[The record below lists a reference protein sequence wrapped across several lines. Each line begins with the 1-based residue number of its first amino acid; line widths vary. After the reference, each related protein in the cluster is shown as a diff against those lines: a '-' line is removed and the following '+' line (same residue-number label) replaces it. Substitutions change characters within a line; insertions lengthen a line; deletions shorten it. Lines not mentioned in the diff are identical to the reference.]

1 MKVYPAFVEG
11 AKEGFETAVR
21 IIPPL
26 VAILVALGM
35 LRASGAM
42 DAARGAPRPVH
53 RPLGV
58 PASVV
63 PLVLVR
69 PLSGGG
75 ALGVVG
81 DVLRAEGPDG
91 YAGRLVSV
99 MAGSTETTF
108 YVLAVYMGAVG
119 VTRYRHALPAAL
131 ARRLAGFAAAI
142 VVRPARVRHAM
153 ISRGPRPASYRGDAR
168 DASPGPPA
176 RSGAASSGCACA
188 RAGPPLLAGSRA
200 PPRAASP
207 RTRWAPR
214 RARFARRR

>member
-1 MKVYPAFVEG
+1 MTALRAALDAISAWAIPVLLAGIPALALARRVKVYPAFVEG
-11 AKEGFETAVR
+11 AKQGFETAVR

-42 DAARGAPRPVH
+42 DALTRALAPVTA
-53 RPLGV
+53 LVGI

-63 PLVLVR
+63 PMLLVR

-81 DVLRAEGPDG
+81 DVLRAEGPDS

-108 YVLAVYMGAVG
+108 YVLAVYMGAAG
-119 VTRYRHALPAAL
+119 VSRHRHALPAAL
-131 ARRLAGFAAAI
+131 IADLAGFAAALA
-142 VVRPARVRHAM
+142 VVRLVF
-153 ISRGPRPASYRGDAR
+153 GG
-168 DASPGPPA
+168 
-176 RSGAASSGCACA
+176 
-188 RAGPPLLAGSRA
+188 
-200 PPRAASP
+200 
-207 RTRWAPR
+207 
-214 RARFARRR
+214 

>member
-1 MKVYPAFVEG
+1 MTVLRAALDVVSAWLVPLLLAGIPALALARRVKVYPAFVEG
-11 AKEGFETAVR
+11 ARQGFETAVR
-21 IIPPL
+21 IMPPL

-42 DAARGAPRPVH
+42 DAATQALAPLTSLV
-53 RPLGV
+53 GI

-63 PLVLVR
+63 PILVVR
-69 PLSGGG
+69 PLSGGA

-119 VTRYRHALPAAL
+119 VTRYRQALPAAL
-131 ARRLAGFAAAI
+131 VADLTGFAAAVV
-142 VVRPARVRHAM
+142 VVRIVF
-153 ISRGPRPASYRGDAR
+153 GP
-168 DASPGPPA
+168 
-176 RSGAASSGCACA
+176 
-188 RAGPPLLAGSRA
+188 
-200 PPRAASP
+200 
-207 RTRWAPR
+207 
-214 RARFARRR
+214 